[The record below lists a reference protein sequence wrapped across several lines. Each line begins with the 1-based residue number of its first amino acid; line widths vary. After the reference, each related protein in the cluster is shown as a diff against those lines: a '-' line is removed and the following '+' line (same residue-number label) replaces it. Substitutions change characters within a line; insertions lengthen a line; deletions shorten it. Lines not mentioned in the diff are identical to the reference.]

1 MKLFKYDAPYVI
13 HPFSRHSEFKE
24 KVLGLI
30 DTDIS
35 MFDRRL
41 VDDGAMDIYTDYG
54 KNDHP
59 YRQLLESD
67 LLDYMDQVS
76 QFMGYDECDI
86 DNIWYQRYYRGGKH
100 GWHVHHDCV
109 FTSVYYLEF
118 PKTAPYTE
126 FMDLTTK
133 KVISIDSVKEGDI
146 LTFPS
151 YIVHRAAENVGEG
164 RKTIL
169 SWHNNVRW
177 YE

>member
-1 MKLFKYDAPYVI
+1 MKLYKYDAPYVI
-13 HPFSRHSEFKE
+13 HPFSRHLDFKE

-35 MFDRRL
+35 MFKRKLEGDT
-41 VDDGAMDIYTDYG
+41 MDIYTDYG
-54 KNDHP
+54 KKDQP
-59 YRQLLESD
+59 YFQILSES
-67 LLDYMDQVS
+67 LTRYMDKVG
-76 QFMGYDECDI
+76 QFMGYDQCDI
-86 DNIWYQRYYRGGKH
+86 DNVWYQRYYRGGKH

-118 PKTAPYTE
+118 SKTSPYTE

-151 YIVHRAAENVGEG
+151 YIVHRAAENKSNE

-169 SWHNNVRW
+169 SWHNNFRW
-177 YE
+177 FE